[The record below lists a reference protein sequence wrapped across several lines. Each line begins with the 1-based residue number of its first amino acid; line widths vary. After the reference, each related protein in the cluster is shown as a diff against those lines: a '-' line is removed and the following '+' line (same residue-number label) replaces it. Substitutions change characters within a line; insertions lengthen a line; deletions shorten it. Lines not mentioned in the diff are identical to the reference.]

1 MLAILK
7 TFERQ
12 GDIEE
17 ERKGRVDECRGKR
30 PRKEGFG
37 SPKPRLGFASSA
49 PHFPHTFGDCCN
61 LRPSYSCL
69 RPPKHAH
76 SAASILTDAASPKD
90 EIYSEDRLVF
100 FRPRRLFGSPAHHG
114 AHGRLSARPHG
125 SSARA
130 RTTCAGRRQR
140 RRRPAS
146 GRWADSGD

>member
-49 PHFPHTFGDCCN
+49 PHFPHTFGNCYKAWWQNKWWPRATAVHFDFV
-61 LRPSYSCL
+61 LLPSCHRSLILLCL
-69 RPPKHAH
+69 PWLP
-76 SAASILTDAASPKD
+76 
-90 EIYSEDRLVF
+90 
-100 FRPRRLFGSPAHHG
+100 
-114 AHGRLSARPHG
+114 
-125 SSARA
+125 
-130 RTTCAGRRQR
+130 
-140 RRRPAS
+140 
-146 GRWADSGD
+146 